1 MASAIWRNGSFVGEP
16 RVTFDVG
23 EYSRRLG
30 LVSAAEDVICLRAA
44 VMHAL
49 AMMGIHGAYF
59 LAPLTADPRVG
70 RVLTVIGLPRIWERH
85 YRARLYLLDPLPA
98 ISLRSTGAFA
108 WPEVF
113 ESTELAAKERRYLS
127 IAAKAGMGHGIGVA
141 CYGPHG
147 RSGFLGCAWSA
158 AEQPPIPVV
167 QAVHMIGQTS
177 FQRYCQL
184 VPTVGEIQS
193 LSNRELEVL
202 SWMREGKSNSVIAQI
217 LAISRGSVDEY
228 VRRIFAK
235 LGVTDR
241 TAACLRGY
249 ALGLIVSNEHR
260 NLMEVARA
268 RDPNDWI

>member
-1 MASAIWRNGSFVGEP
+1 M
-16 RVTFDVG
+16 TFDVD
-23 EYSRRLG
+23 EYSRRLALISQAG
-30 LVSAAEDVICLRAA
+30 EVVSLRAA

-49 AMMGIHGAYF
+49 DMVAIRAAYF

-85 YRARLYLLDPLPA
+85 YRARLHLVDPLPTLA
-98 ISLRSTGAFA
+98 LRHSAGFV
-108 WPEVF
+108 WPDGLNDA
-113 ESTELAAKERRYLS
+113 ELSSKEKHYLE
-127 IAAKAGMGHGIGVA
+127 IAAKSGMARGIGVA

-147 RSGFLGCAWSA
+147 RSGFLGAAWWLN
-158 AEQPPIPVV
+158 EPPPVQVV
-167 QAVHMIGQTS
+167 QAVHMIGQAS

-184 VPTVGEIQS
+184 VPTVGDIQP

-217 LAISRGSVDEY
+217 LEISRGSVDEY

-235 LGVTDR
+235 LDVTDR
-241 TAACLRGY
+241 TAACLRAY

-260 NLMEVARA
+260 GVMEVART
-268 RDPNDWI
+268 RDPGEWI